1 MAETDSIFGILNFP
15 QFYSAKSRQKFLLCC
30 LKIYRIVQLHSNS
43 FIFPAANDDFFHYH
57 FLQLVQMEHLNIEHF
72 TIKSTVPPFLFS
84 QPKVSISIK
93 LLIGQSKNLLIP
105 TKMTIA
111 SYSKF

>member
-1 MAETDSIFGILNFP
+1 MPNPDKNSYFAALRFIEYAT
-15 QFYSAKSRQKFLLCC
+15 
-30 LKIYRIVQLHSNS
+30 VQLHSNS

-57 FLQLVQMEHLNIEHF
+57 FLQLVQTEHLNIEHL

-84 QPKVSISIK
+84 QPKFSISIK

-111 SYSKF
+111 SYFHCSAVLDTELK